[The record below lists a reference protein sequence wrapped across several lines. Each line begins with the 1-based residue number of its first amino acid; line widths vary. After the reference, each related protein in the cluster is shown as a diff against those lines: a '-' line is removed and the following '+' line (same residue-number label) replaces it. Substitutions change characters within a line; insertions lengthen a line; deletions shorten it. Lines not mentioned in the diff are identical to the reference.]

1 MNKETYNYI
10 IENADADV
18 RKLALKGSKNILID
32 LAFALQQ
39 IEGRQKIRQ
48 KIPAFYNNSNIIY
61 PKQLSLEQSSSE
73 STACYKKILCEGK
86 LFADITGGFGIDFY
100 FISQNFD
107 KKIYVEQNAALCEI
121 VAHNLAVLSHKNYEV
136 YNADAADF
144 LETTDKLDW
153 LYIDP
158 ARRDNAGRK
167 TVLIS
172 DCTPD
177 VVALMPL
184 LRKKTNKIMLKLSPM
199 LDIHQALSALPNC
212 YALHVIA
219 TENECKE
226 ILFLLNTENQY
237 NKDEIEI
244 VCVNILRNGTM
255 ERFEFEIAI
264 ENKIIAPIAQNIK
277 KYIYEPNAAIM
288 KAGAFKSIAERFC
301 IDKIDKNTHLYC
313 SDLKIEHFPGR
324 IFEVEEI
331 FGSSKAEI
339 KLLKNK
345 IIKANI
351 IARNYVLS
359 ADELRKKLAL
369 QDGGDDYLLAFKNA
383 NSENIIVH
391 CKRLK

>member
-1 MNKETYNYI
+1 MNKETCDYI
-10 IENADADV
+10 IENIDADV
-18 RKLALKGSKNILID
+18 RKLALKGSKNTLID
-32 LAFALQQ
+32 LPFALQQ
-39 IEGRQKIRQ
+39 IEGRQKIKQ
-48 KIPAFYNNSNIIY
+48 KIPSFYKHTEILY
-61 PKQLSLEQSSSE
+61 PKQLSIEQSSSE
-73 STACYKKILCEGK
+73 STACYKKTLCEGK
-86 LFADITGGFGIDFY
+86 VFADITGGFGIDFY

-107 KKIYVEQNAALCEI
+107 KKKYVEQNADLCEI
-121 VAHNLAVLSHKNYEV
+121 VAHNLSVLSHKNYEIH
-136 YNADAADF
+136 NAIAADF
-144 LETTDKLDW
+144 LEKTEKLDW

-184 LRKKTNKIMLKLSPM
+184 LRNKASKIMLKLSPM
-199 LDIHQALSALPNC
+199 LDIYQALSALPNC

-226 ILFLLNTENQY
+226 ILFLLDTENEY
-237 NKDEIEI
+237 DKTKIDI
-244 VCVNILRNGTM
+244 VCVNILKNGTI

-277 KYIYEPNAAIM
+277 KYTYEPNAAIM
-288 KAGAFKSIAERFC
+288 KAGAFKSIADSFG

-345 IIKANI
+345 IKKANI

-383 NSENIIVH
+383 ESENLIVH